1 MNEQVLY
8 KYSKMEL
15 KQFAIFEEN
24 LRSEEKDL
32 QYQTELQF
40 SYDKENRILCSKV
53 IITAMQREKIVMKA
67 DLRSY
72 FDIAEESVSLLQ
84 QDNIISFPPALLVQ
98 FASLC
103 YGAARGIIHERTQE
117 SCLNEYILPPAYFG
131 NLIDRAFIIE

>member
-24 LRSEEKDL
+24 LSPENNEL
-32 QYQTELQF
+32 NYQTVVQF

-53 IITAMQREKIVMKA
+53 VITAMQNDKIVLKT

-72 FDIAEESVSLLQ
+72 FDIASVSVEHLC
-84 QDNIISFPPALLVQ
+84 QDNIICFPPALLVQ

-103 YGAARGIIHERTQE
+103 YGAARGIIFERTQG
-117 SCLNEYILPPAYFG
+117 SCLNDYILPPVYFG
-131 NLIDRAFIIE
+131 NLIDRAFTVQ